1 MVLLDTC
8 VVEGVFGD
16 INAYMILKQQNT
28 TLMGIKGGC
37 PSKNPPTYL
46 LEKIMT

>member
-1 MVLLDTC
+1 MVLLDMC
-8 VVEGVFGD
+8 VVEGGCGD
-16 INAYMILKQQNT
+16 INGYAILKQQNT